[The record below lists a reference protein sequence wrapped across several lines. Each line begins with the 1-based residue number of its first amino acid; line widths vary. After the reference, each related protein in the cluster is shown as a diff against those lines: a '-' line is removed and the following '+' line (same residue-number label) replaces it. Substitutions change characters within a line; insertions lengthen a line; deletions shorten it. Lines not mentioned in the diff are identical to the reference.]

1 MPQLPRLLEVS
12 PFPSLRDGYVLRK
25 LDAPQRIPCPDAAE
39 GSFTVEFEVV
49 RRLSLDAAGR
59 AGRIFTKPLKCI
71 PEKDSGGSWDLKL
84 NLQKSNGR
92 KGHMHYHRLVGLKL
106 GKRKRDKRGRRM
118 QRAGKGPYDLYVH
131 YEVDHVDWNSLDC
144 RAKNL
149 RPVPID
155 IHRGLGRTGWSK
167 KSKTAKKKRRRAA
180 SGA

>member
-71 PEKDSGGSWDLKL
+71 PEKDSQGRWDLRL
-84 NLQKSNGR
+84 NFMG
-92 KGHMHYHRLVGLKL
+92 
-106 GKRKRDKRGRRM
+106 
-118 QRAGKGPYDLYVH
+118 
-131 YEVDHVDWNSLDC
+131 E
-144 RAKNL
+144 
-149 RPVPID
+149 
-155 IHRGLGRTGWSK
+155 
-167 KSKTAKKKRRRAA
+167 
-180 SGA
+180 